1 MQKNRSYNA
10 KTRVKFG
17 RRICRVLILVFSIG
31 LGLSLGSPTTQA
43 AGGISFSASKEVVEG
58 GEIFEVFVEIDST
71 PSLAALQMSISYD
84 ASKLLVRNI
93 EVGSAWPAENTDL
106 YQFSWPGTIGFAAS
120 LRGAAQVATPGHL
133 LHLTF
138 EAIKLDAPAT
148 TSLQISNVLPFTLM
162 QSDATPIQPTLPASF
177 SLTTNPG
184 QRISGLV
191 TLQKPAPG
199 RWVSA
204 SLLRGSYAV
213 FGTATETTKPQLNF
227 SFTVPSGDSYT
238 LTTLGLCHA
247 KCVKPYLSAPSQQN
261 LTLLAGD
268 VNADTVIDIR
278 DIVLL
283 KRQMAAKSIGSFPC
297 TDLNG
302 DGQVNNADLEL
313 VSGNFGRA
321 CQ

>member
-1 MQKNRSYNA
+1 MQSRSYNA
-10 KTRVKFG
+10 KAGDKFA
-17 RRICRVLILVFSIG
+17 RRICRVLILIFSVS
-31 LGLSLGSPTTQA
+31 LGLSFRSPIVQA
-43 AGGISFSASKEVVEG
+43 AGIISFSASKEVVEG
-58 GEIFEVFVEIDST
+58 GEIFEVFVEIDHT
-71 PSLAALQMSISYD
+71 PNLAALQMSISYD
-84 ASKLLVRNI
+84 ASKLLVRNV
-93 EVGSAWPAENTDL
+93 EAGSAWPTGNTDL

-120 LRGAAQVATPGHL
+120 IRGSASLDTPGHL

-162 QSDATPIQPTLPASF
+162 QNDANPIQPTLPASF

-184 QRISGLV
+184 QRISGIV
-191 TLQKPAPG
+191 MLQKPAPG

-213 FGTATETTKPQLNF
+213 FGTAMETTKPQLNF

-261 LTLLAGD
+261 ITLLAGD

-283 KRQMAAKSIGSFPC
+283 KRQIATRSTGSFPC
-297 TDLNG
+297 ADVNG
-302 DGQVNNADLEL
+302 DGQVNNADLEV
-313 VSGNFGRA
+313 VSSNFGRA
-321 CQ
+321 CE